1 MIPTQP
7 LTGQALLDRVST
19 LTHLPRRETAIQCGY
34 VIYTRSGQARA
45 NMLAFYDGILTA
57 KGLCLQSA
65 SSA

>member
-7 LTGQALLDRVST
+7 LTGQALLDQVAR

-34 VIYTRSGQARA
+34 VIYTRTGQARA
-45 NMLAFYDGILTA
+45 NMMAFYDAILAA